1 MAEKEK
7 TEPRWRIVIANATP
21 ATPVG
26 HVHAPDADTAIERAI
41 KELNITDPWKQKRLI
56 PVRER

>member
-1 MAEKEK
+1 MIGRAQPACSGELSMAENEK

-26 HVHAPDADTAIERAI
+26 GDEIEHRKAD
-41 KELNITDPWKQKRLI
+41 
-56 PVRER
+56 V

>member
-1 MAEKEK
+1 
-7 TEPRWRIVIANATP
+7 VIANATP

>member
-1 MAEKEK
+1 MAEEN

-26 HVHAPDADTAIERAI
+26 HVHATTAIERAV
-41 KELNITDPWKQKRLI
+41 KKLNITDPWKQKRLI